1 MRGVKKMKE
10 YLKFIGKT
18 SIYHC
23 NDLLIPVKITDV
35 KQVYG
40 NIHFEIEPVSG
51 KGSVWVRDN
60 SLCSF
65 SN

>member
-1 MRGVKKMKE
+1 MKE

-23 NDLLIPVKITDV
+23 NDLAIEVKITDV

-40 NIHFEIEPVSG
+40 NVHFRIEPING
-51 KGSVWVRDN
+51 KGSVWVRDD
-60 SLCSF
+60 SLNSF
-65 SN
+65 S